1 MCGSGWPLRA
11 PRGMAPA
18 RRTEAAESGPPRKM
32 AEGPPPMQE
41 GAALPLMAVLE
52 IQRTLGGLTKSVES
66 LTQTQERMN
75 TELSVVAGKVNQA
88 QTVLKVVGAILTA
101 AILGLGW
108 LIATII
114 GPVLDRVLP
123 AKP

>member
-1 MCGSGWPLRA
+1 
-11 PRGMAPA
+11 
-18 RRTEAAESGPPRKM
+18 
-32 AEGPPPMQE
+32 MQE